1 MTMAWRI
8 FIASWKHF
16 GRNLWIGLAT
26 IVVFTMALLS
36 VNVLLGANAIAERV
50 VKLLEDR
57 IDVTVTFQ
65 PNTPDGVLNQ
75 ARFYLASLDQTQS
88 AELITADQALEAF
101 KKRNANNPKIL
112 EALGEVSGNP
122 LGAQLI
128 IKAKHPEDY
137 PFLQDVVRGP
147 QYAQFVRTSSY
158 DDHKQAIAQ
167 IQQAGDQI
175 RLFASALVAIFILF
189 GLLAAFNAIRVA
201 IYTQREEIAIM
212 RLVGASSAFIR
223 MPFVLEGVWIA
234 LIASLLT
241 VLIVWGGVTVLD
253 PKLMQFFDGL
263 DTGLTSFFVANAP
276 ILVLAEVGGLCLLS
290 ASVSWIAVGRYIK
303 R

>member
-8 FIASWKHF
+8 FAASWKHF
-16 GRNLWIGLAT
+16 ARNLWIGLAT
-26 IVVFTMALLS
+26 VVVFTMALLS

-50 VKLLEDR
+50 VALLEER
-57 IDVTVTFQ
+57 IDVTVTFN
-65 PNTPDGVLNQ
+65 PGTPEGVLNQ
-75 ARFYLASLDQTQS
+75 ARFYIASLDQTER
-88 AELITADQALEAF
+88 AELVSADQALEDF

-112 EALGEVSGNP
+112 EALTELSGNP

-137 PFLQDVVRGP
+137 PFLLDVVRGP
-147 QYAQFVRTSSY
+147 QYSSFVRTSSY
-158 DDHKQAIAQ
+158 DDHKTAIAQ
-167 IQQAGDQI
+167 IQQIGAQV
-175 RLFASALVAIFILF
+175 RLFASGLVVVFILF

-212 RLVGASSAFIR
+212 RLVGASSSYIR

-234 LIASLLT
+234 LLASLLT
-241 VLIVWGGVTVLD
+241 FGFVLAGVEILD
-253 PKLMQFFDGL
+253 PRLTALFDGL
-263 DTGLTSFFVANAP
+263 DTGLKSFFVLNAP
-276 ILVLAEVGGLCLLS
+276 FLILIQVGGLSALS
-290 ASVSWIAVGRYIK
+290 AAVSWIAVGRYIK

>member
-1 MTMAWRI
+1 MTLFWRI
-8 FIASWKHF
+8 FAASWKHF
-16 GRNLWIGLAT
+16 VRNLWIALAT

-112 EALGEVSGNP
+112 EALSEVSGNP

-137 PFLQDVVRGP
+137 PFLLDVVRGP
-147 QYAQFVRTSSY
+147 QYAPFVRTSSY

-167 IQQAGDQI
+167 IQQAGEQI
-175 RLFASALVAIFILF
+175 RLFASALVAIFVLF
-189 GLLAAFNAIRVA
+189 GLLAAFNAVRVA

-212 RLVGASSAFIR
+212 RLVGASSSFIR

-241 VLIVWGGVTVLD
+241 LAIIWAGVEVLD
-253 PKLMQFFDGL
+253 PKLMTFFDGL
-263 DTGLTSFFVANAP
+263 DTGLKSFFYENVFA
-276 ILVLAEVGGLCLLS
+276 LSMLETGGLSVLS
-290 ASVSWIAVGRYIK
+290 AIVSWIAVGRYIK